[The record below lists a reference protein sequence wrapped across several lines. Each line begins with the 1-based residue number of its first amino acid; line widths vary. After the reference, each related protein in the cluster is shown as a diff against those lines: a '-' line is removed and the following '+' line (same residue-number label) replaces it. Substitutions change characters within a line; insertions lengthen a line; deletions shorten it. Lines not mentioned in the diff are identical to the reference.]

1 MNQFIYNQHQYYT
14 MDTLWIIRSIIFLIA
29 SLTMIIFPEKV
40 NRFQNH
46 ILEKFHIKYKI
57 RYEKNKYHN
66 TGIIFIIISMILFVF
81 SIIN

>member
-1 MNQFIYNQHQYYT
+1 MN
-14 MDTLWIIRSIIFLIA
+14 TLWMIRSIIFLVAGLALI
-29 SLTMIIFPEKV
+29 LFPEKV

-46 ILEKFHIKYKI
+46 ILEKIHIKYKI
-57 RYEKNKYHN
+57 RYEKKEYNN